1 MEGEVL
7 GSSWFDLKLKV
18 MSRSSKGGY
27 RRRGGG
33 PVRDLMGRKLG
44 KEITF

>member
-7 GSSWFDLKLKV
+7 GSSWFDLKFKV
-18 MSRSSKGGY
+18 MSRSSKDGY
-27 RRRGGG
+27 RKREGE